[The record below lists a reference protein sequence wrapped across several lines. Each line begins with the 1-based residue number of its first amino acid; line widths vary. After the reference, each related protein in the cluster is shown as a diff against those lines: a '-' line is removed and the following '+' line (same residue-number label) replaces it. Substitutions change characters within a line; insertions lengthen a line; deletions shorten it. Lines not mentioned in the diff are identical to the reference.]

1 MGQVLLKG
9 LSMRTNTQDGQA
21 LLKLPKGTSAVLRAL
36 SRLLGTEHGV
46 TTLATAA

>member
-9 LSMRTNTQDGQA
+9 LSMRSNTQDGQA
-21 LLKLPKGTSAVLRAL
+21 LLKLPKGTSAVLRAP